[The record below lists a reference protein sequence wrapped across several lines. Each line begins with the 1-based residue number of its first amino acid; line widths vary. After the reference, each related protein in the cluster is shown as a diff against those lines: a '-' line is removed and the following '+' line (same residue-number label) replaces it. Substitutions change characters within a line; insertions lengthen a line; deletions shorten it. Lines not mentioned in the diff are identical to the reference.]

1 MRNIFLIRVENTRG
15 IKHYWMIAKRQ
26 LAFAI
31 LSLLL
36 RMAIFHA
43 SPPVSKLPSLF
54 GGNANQIRALRE
66 LLRSNR
72 SLPKEKRTSMTS
84 VFLLVETIGIEPM
97 TSCMSSMH
105 SNQLSYASV
114 TLYIISHIERKI
126 NTFLQNN
133 LFFDVI
139 ILKLKLTRCCFCV
152 IITMR

>member
-1 MRNIFLIRVENTRG
+1 MRNIFLKCVENTSG

-31 LSLLL
+31 LSVPL
-36 RMAIFHA
+36 RIAIFHA

-66 LLRSNR
+66 LFRSNR
-72 SLPKEKRTSMTS
+72 SSPKEKRTALPS

-105 SNQLSYASV
+105 SNQLSYASI

-133 LFFDVI
+133 LFFEVI